1 MKLRRFLPAAIVMML
16 AVLMLGACGGDDDD
30 DDGGNG
36 GTTATA
42 TAQPAASTEYPLT
55 VTDMMGRSVT
65 IDTAP
70 TTVAAL
76 SPTTVEFVYAVGGT
90 SVTRSKSV
98 QYPEAAKSATDIGP
112 SYQPNLELVVSEN
125 PDLIIADSMLQPQL
139 VQDLEALGVPLVYAG
154 VGTWDDIIT
163 GLELVGQVLDKQTE
177 AQTAISDLEGVKSD
191 IVSQLPGTGPKVL
204 ILNGT
209 PDDFY
214 AAKPE
219 SYVGALS
226 DILGVTNVAEGAPDV
241 GQFPGYTKLGIE
253 SIVADA
259 PDVILAISA
268 GPPGGQT
275 ITDALSADAAWATVP
290 AVANGRVY
298 EISVELYLQAPGP
311 RAANGLQELAGFYY
325 PEVYGQ

>member
-1 MKLRRFLPAAIVMML
+1 
-16 AVLMLGACGGDDDD
+16 
-30 DDGGNG
+30 
-36 GTTATA
+36 
-42 TAQPAASTEYPLT
+42 
-55 VTDMMGRSVT
+55 
-65 IDTAP
+65 
-70 TTVAAL
+70 
-76 SPTTVEFVYAVGGT
+76 
-90 SVTRSKSV
+90 
-98 QYPEAAKSATDIGP
+98 
-112 SYQPNLELVVSEN
+112 
-125 PDLIIADSMLQPQL
+125 
-139 VQDLEALGVPLVYAG
+139 VYAG